1 MASIDST
8 PGPQE
13 PTWLGSMRNAHTRS
27 RGAAIWTVPENCM
40 DVSEEGRSRP
50 GGGGGGGR
58 GGGDVRPGL
67 RDEGGAAA
75 HPAEGVHDPVVL
87 GEVAGA
93 VPLDG
98 HAAHRVEQD
107 DVVRDGGEDGLVDER
122 ACRP

>member
-8 PGPQE
+8 PGPHE

-40 DVSEEGRSRP
+40 DVSEEGRSGP

-58 GGGDVRPGL
+58 GGRDVRPGL
-67 RDEGGAAA
+67 REEGGAAA
-75 HPAEGVHDPVVL
+75 HPAEGVHDAVVL

-93 VPLDG
+93 VRLDG
-98 HAAHRVEQD
+98 HAAHGVEQD
-107 DVVRDGGEDGLVDER
+107 DVVRDGARMDSWT
-122 ACRP
+122 